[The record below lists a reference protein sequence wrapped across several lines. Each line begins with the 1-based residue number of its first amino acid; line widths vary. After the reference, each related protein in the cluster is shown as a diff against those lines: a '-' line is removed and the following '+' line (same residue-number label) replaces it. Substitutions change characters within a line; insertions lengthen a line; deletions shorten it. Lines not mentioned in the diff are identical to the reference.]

1 MTENQ
6 FGTQQPV
13 EGQEAEA
20 PAPAPENDESS
31 NEYREVEEGV
41 QARRM
46 TDEER
51 EQRSSD
57 SDS

>member
-1 MTENQ
+1 MTEDQ
-6 FGTQQPV
+6 VGTEQPV
-13 EGQEAEA
+13 EGQDAEA
-20 PAPAPENDESS
+20 LAPENDEAS